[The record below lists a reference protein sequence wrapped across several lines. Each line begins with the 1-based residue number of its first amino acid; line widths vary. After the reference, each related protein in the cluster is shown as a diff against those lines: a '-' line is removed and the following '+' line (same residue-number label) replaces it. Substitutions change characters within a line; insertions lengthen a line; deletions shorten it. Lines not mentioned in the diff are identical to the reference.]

1 MNNCR
6 RNLQDMDIPALLVF
20 LRKNQDITHLNLASN
35 NITDFGFISLL
46 DHFLVRLIILQKK
59 RNY

>member
-1 MNNCR
+1 
-6 RNLQDMDIPALLVF
+6 MDIPALLVF